1 MLFNLIAVLYAF
13 FMTDDTKPQSLT
25 KAATCTHQLS
35 LSASHS
41 FCLSLWMTLSY
52 AAATQRHPP
61 RVQVGMLQQRQM
73 GMTNHVTQLTH
84 IPHAPVEGYW
94 RHGTDAVRSPWQC
107 HLTFCLAVSVGR
119 GCSCCYGPDCWQLSL
134 WQGESNKMSGKS
146 SQTATKP
153 AAHNNGRLKMV
164 FACVWVRVGAGA
176 CWGDERGFICE
187 YRH

>member
-1 MLFNLIAVLYAF
+1 MHTSAVPLCL
-13 FMTDDTKPQSLT
+13 PLL
-25 KAATCTHQLS
+25 LS
-35 LSASHS
+35 V
-41 FCLSLWMTLSY
+41 CLSGWHCHMPQPRN
-52 AAATQRHPP
+52 AIPP

-73 GMTNHVTQLTH
+73 GMTNHMTQLTH
-84 IPHAPVEGYW
+84 IRHAPVEGYW
-94 RHGTDAVRSPWQC
+94 RHGADAVHSPWQC

-176 CWGDERGFICE
+176 CWEDERGFICE